1 MIELDKE
8 ILVTVLATEVAGIAA
23 DIHSDLYEEVYEF
36 LLKKYGEIEE
46 EDLIKILDKIPN

>member
-1 MIELDKE
+1 M
-8 ILVTVLATEVAGIAA
+8 VTVLATEVAGIAA